1 MLKKITIVLVFT
13 ALLMAPAVLSINSG
27 SPQQH
32 GDIYPLTVNPSEI
45 PGLTSDLSFQATTKG
60 LKGYSLYA
68 VDLDDLLAKAETGSV
83 TLEIRGRK
91 FELVLTRDT
100 STLAPGATDR
110 PIYSF
115 RGSVKGVPESMVAL
129 TISDRAVFVTV
140 WVPNEWYYLRST
152 KTKLDGKPVVVGYS
166 SKDEVFKNVSYRY

>member
-1 MLKKITIVLVFT
+1 MWKKAIIVLIFIILITIPT
-13 ALLMAPAVLSINSG
+13 GLSINSDN
-27 SPQQH
+27 SQQH
-32 GDIYPLTVNPSEI
+32 GDIYPLAVNPSEI
-45 PGLTSDLSFQATTKG
+45 PGLTSDPSFQAATTG
-60 LKGYSLYA
+60 LKEYSLYA
-68 VDLDDLLAKAETGSV
+68 VNLDDLLAKAETGSV

-91 FELVLTRDT
+91 FKLVLTRDT

-115 RGSVKGVPESMVAL
+115 RGSVKGIPESMVAL

-152 KTKLDGKPVVVGYS
+152 KTKLDGKLLVVGYS
-166 SKDEVFKNVSYRY
+166 SKDKIFKNFSY